1 MRKDKHKGFLRNDSV
16 TGWYR
21 AFGKI
26 PDLPK
31 AFGIAGIDM
40 SQWLTKEHENVTLPF
55 VPSPR
60 GSGGEILSPRP
71 LGERVRVR
79 GGIFGSMTGK
89 FAKPDLVIPA
99 CPESFFAVIHN

>member
-1 MRKDKHKGFLRNDSV
+1 MDNYNRNLSGIIRDNHPAP
-16 TGWYR
+16 YR
-21 AFGKI
+21 ILSFRLVRNLSGLLGGI

-60 GSGGEILSPRP
+60 GRGGEILSPRP
-71 LGERVRVR
+71 LWERVRVR
-79 GGIFGSMTGK
+79 GGIFGSMT
-89 FAKPDLVIPA
+89 
-99 CPESFFAVIHN
+99 SF